1 MNLSLPRLRL
11 PVLPSRRELWRTW
24 HDRQFW
30 LRVVVVLLV
39 LSSSALLAPRA
50 PLLLLIAVAGA
61 AGFILLLRWPGL
73 GLVGLIAAAM
83 IVPFE
88 IGTGSESSL
97 NAPLIMAPA
106 LVGIWLLTT
115 LVRRRQVRIL
125 ASRAVL
131 AALALAAS
139 AVLAFG
145 VGQLNWVALAQP
157 APLTAQIGGLALFIV
172 SAAAFVLAAYQVKE
186 MQTLQWMT
194 WLFLALAALYI
205 TFRVAPPV
213 ARLIP
218 IRLAEGATGSL
229 FYVWLTVL
237 AASQALFNSTLRWWA
252 RVGCGILAALTLAVG
267 LILGRSWSSGW
278 LPPLVALTV
287 MIWVARPRIGT
298 IIAIPVAIVGFYFYT
313 DVSSVLLKG
322 NEYSLLTRME
332 AWSILVELISVNPVT
347 GLGPANYYWY
357 TPLYAILGYFVQF
370 NSHNNYIDIIAQ
382 SGLLGFGCFVW
393 LVLELF
399 ILGWRLRATVA
410 AGFAR
415 AYVYAALGG
424 LAGMLAAGMLGDW
437 IIPFVY
443 NIGFTG
449 FRSSVLGWI
458 FLGGLVALDFM
469 TQRKMRLSS
478 D

>member
-1 MNLSLPRLRL
+1 MNLSLPRLRWPL
-11 PVLPSRRELWRTW
+11 LPSRQALHRTW

-30 LRVVVVLLV
+30 LRFTVVLIV
-39 LSSSALLAPRA
+39 LLSSALLVPNAPL
-50 PLLLLIAVAGA
+50 PLLLVVAGVCA
-61 AGFILLLRWPGL
+61 FITVTRWPGL
-73 GLVGLIAAAM
+73 GLVGLIGATM
-83 IVPFE
+83 VVPFE

-97 NAPLIMAPA
+97 NAPLIMTPA
-106 LVGIWLLTT
+106 LVGLWLLTT
-115 LVRRRQVRIL
+115 VAKRRQVRIL

-131 AALALAAS
+131 AALALAAT

-157 APLTAQIGGLALFIV
+157 APITAQLGGLGLFVV
-172 SAAAFVLAAYQVKE
+172 SAAAFVLVAYQAKE

-205 TFRVAPPV
+205 ALRVAPPL

-218 IRLAEGATGSL
+218 IRLAQGATGSL

-278 LPPLVALTV
+278 LPSLVALTV
-287 MIWVARPRIGT
+287 MIWVARPRLGT

-322 NEYSLLTRME
+322 NEYSLLTRVE

-370 NSHNNYIDIIAQ
+370 NSHNNFIDIIAQ

-393 LVLELF
+393 LVFELF
-399 ILGWRLRATVA
+399 VLGWRLRATVA

-415 AYVYAALGG
+415 AYVFAALGG
-424 LAGMLAAGMLGDW
+424 LGGMLAAGMLGDW

-443 NIGFTG
+443 NIGLTG
-449 FRSSVLGWI
+449 FRSSLLGWL

-469 TQRKMRLSS
+469 TQRKMQESPE
-478 D
+478 